1 MITCR
6 YLTCIAKYVTAQC
19 YRGVVGVQSADL
31 TSGSGN
37 EDEPVEDT
45 TAQAVKPPEGR
56 MKRIFGF
63 EKEDFS
69 SWHRI
74 VCLLNRPTDPAALGI
89 FRCMF
94 GKLLV

>member
-1 MITCR
+1 M
-6 YLTCIAKYVTAQC
+6 TCIAKDVTAQC
-19 YRGVVGVQSADL
+19 YLVVVGVRSAEH

-37 EDEPVEDT
+37 EEEQVEDT
-45 TAQAVKPPEGR
+45 SSQAIKPPEGT

-89 FRCMF
+89 FRCLF